1 MDGCRVG
8 RKGRLEQRWMDVEW
22 GGRRKT
28 GAEVDGCRVGWKGRL
43 EQRWMDG
50 SGERRKTGA
59 EVDGCRVGRKG
70 RLEQRWMDV
79 EWGEK
84 EDWSRGGWM

>member
-1 MDGCRVG
+1 
-8 RKGRLEQRWMDVEW
+8 MDVEW
-22 GGRRKT
+22 GWKERKT
-28 GAEVDGCRVGWKGRL
+28 E
-43 EQRWMDG
+43 
-50 SGERRKTGA
+50 A

-79 EWGEK
+79 EWGRKGRLEQRWMDVECGGK

>member
-22 GGRRKT
+22 GEERKT
-28 GAEVDGCRVGWKGRL
+28 GAEVDGCRVGG
-43 EQRWMDG
+43 
-50 SGERRKTGA
+50 
-59 EVDGCRVGRKG
+59 
-70 RLEQRWMDV
+70 
-79 EWGEK
+79 K

>member
-8 RKGRLEQRWMDVEW
+8 EE
-22 GGRRKT
+22 
-28 GAEVDGCRVGWKGRL
+28 
-43 EQRWMDG
+43 
-50 SGERRKTGA
+50 RKTGA

-79 EWGEK
+79 EWGGKEDWSRGGWVECGGK

>member
-22 GGRRKT
+22 GWEGKT

-43 EQRWMDG
+43 EQRWMD
-50 SGERRKTGA
+50 
-59 EVDGCRVGRKG
+59 
-70 RLEQRWMDV
+70 V
-79 EWGEK
+79 EWGGK

>member
-1 MDGCRVG
+1 
-8 RKGRLEQRWMDVEW
+8 MDVEW
-22 GGRRKT
+22 GGRKT
-28 GAEVDGCRVGWKGRL
+28 GAEVDGCRV
-43 EQRWMDG
+43 DG
-50 SGERRKTGA
+50 EERKTGA

-79 EWGEK
+79 EWGRKGRLEQRWMDVEWGGK